1 MSYVISA
8 VKTLFNVSLPITVT
22 RVLGKT
28 KQFQQTWT
36 TFLLFVVILFFF
48 SSILLMIAAFW
59 LLSSITSLLIM
70 HFITH
75 CGSLCLSACL
85 LSPWFSP
92 SLFSLCHN
100 LLESRPVYLHTGII
114 AHLMNSY
121 LNTFLYSAERC
132 RIFIPVRKR
141 PYLSYFL

>member
-8 VKTLFNVSLPITVT
+8 VKTLFNVSLPFTIT
-22 RVLGKT
+22 RVLDKT

-36 TFLLFVVILFFF
+36 TFLLFVVILYFPCIF
-48 SSILLMIAAFW
+48 LTIAAF
-59 LLSSITSLLIM
+59 LVVKFYYVTFDYALYHTPR
-70 HFITH
+70 
-75 CGSLCLSACL
+75 SLCLSACL
-85 LSPWFSP
+85 LSPWFNP

-114 AHLMNSY
+114 AHSMNSY
-121 LNTFLYSAERC
+121 FNTFLYSAERC